1 METRVFPPNY
11 TVSLFE
17 VPVNEWHLSV
27 VGHFLLFCNR
37 GAWSLDSALRT
48 TPELITEEPF
58 PKLDF
63 DIDLESPGKSIDIN
77 LGCILC

>member
-1 METRVFPPNY
+1 MLISGIFHELVIFF
-11 TVSLFE
+11 LF
-17 VPVNEWHLSV
+17 
-27 VGHFLLFCNR
+27 FLYNR

-63 DIDLESPGKSIDIN
+63 DIDLESPGKSIDTH
-77 LGCILC
+77 LGHIVCLH